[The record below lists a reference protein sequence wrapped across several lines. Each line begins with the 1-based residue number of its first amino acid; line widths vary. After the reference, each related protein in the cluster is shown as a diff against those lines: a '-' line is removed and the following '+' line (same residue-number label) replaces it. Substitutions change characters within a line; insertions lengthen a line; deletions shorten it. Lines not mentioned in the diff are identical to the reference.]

1 MCIYGPIAILVE
13 SPECP
18 ETPCPLLLGQPGI
31 VPLLA
36 LILALFMNTTAMG
49 LLVLFNSCGTLA
61 ISSLASR
68 GGLHFI

>member
-13 SPECP
+13 SPERP

-31 VPLLA
+31 IPLLTFT
-36 LILALFMNTTAMG
+36 LALLLQTTAMG
-49 LLVLFNSCGTLA
+49 LLVLFNSCGTLTF
-61 ISSLASR
+61 SSLASR